1 MLTLTCEISLI
12 GSVPSGL
19 RSGVTVTTA
28 WLGASGSMLSSGDV
42 ITVNPAVGS
51 EFSYS
56 STLVISTVRTSNDGT
71 YTCEA
76 TATHS
81 SSFITA
87 VTSPGQVTFSVVG
100 E

>member
-1 MLTLTCEISLI
+1 MRTLTCEISLI
-12 GSVPSGL
+12 TSVPFGL
-19 RSGVTVTTA
+19 RGDVTVTTA
-28 WLGASGSMLSSGDV
+28 WLGASGNLLSTGDV

-51 EFSYS
+51 GATYS
-56 STLVISTVRTSNDGT
+56 STLVINPVRTNNDGT
-71 YTCEA
+71 YTCQA

-87 VTSPGQVTFSVVG
+87 VTTPGQVTFSVVG